1 MKRLTA
7 YVLLTVLV
15 LSGCG
20 AQMSPDEAQES
31 IQVIAMDTAMLITT

>member
-1 MKRLTA
+1 MKRLSA
-7 YVLLTVLV
+7 YVLLTVLF

-31 IQVIAMDTAMLITT
+31 IQVIIQT